1 MERERAHTTSQP
13 HFSSPPFFQAFYN
26 LNQRSDIFNHSNI
39 HFWEYAQHG
48 YDAIG
53 FISCTGTNFLIRS
66 AAFRDAG
73 WSPEYTLTE
82 DYALGMEL
90 KKRSW
95 HCRYVEEYLVIGE
108 APEQVR
114 NCFQQR
120 SRWAKG
126 HFQIVFSK
134 NNPLLQKELSWG
146 MRVLYCSGVWSY
158 FVGAVTTPLFM
169 LIPILT
175 IWAGT
180 FPIVVSKW
188 AAIGLTIYSVAQTFV
203 LNFMRKRS
211 HYEPIWFATIANN
224 ILWWTFVKACFNSL
238 LSLIPGRKKITFKT
252 TMKGSGA
259 LAMAASAIG
268 DLWMPTVSFFAL
280 AASLG
285 VGISK
290 LAAGPSV
297 VTTLSISV
305 VWILYGM
312 IPSFLLLW
320 YTFIGRGAT
329 LAFMCRVCFF
339 LSYACSLLA
348 LMLLWA
354 VYPAEFDYGA
364 AAGDSLKFYGASRLG
379 DAPADAAIPFRGPT
393 FGYEASPKY
402 AFADLTGGWANGGA
416 IGTVKLSMT
425 TAFTTTLMAWGLL
438 TFPKGYAKAG
448 EAGAALDTIRW
459 GADYLLKTVREDTGP
474 RKGYVLA
481 YQVGNLTLDAAD
493 WSTPEN
499 MTEAQVKR
507 PAYVVKTSQ
516 GASDLGG
523 SVAAA
528 LASSSLAVR
537 SAGGD
542 AAYADTL
549 LTTARGLYA
558 AAAAREGLYGART
571 PYVCSSK
578 WAKGKAA
585 AAKPVASCPP
595 PTAFANGSA
604 LAFYNSTTYRD
615 DLLWAAAW
623 LYKATNESIYMDD
636 VTKWYSAHV
645 EFEGARDAPLVFDWN
660 NVFLGANVLLA
671 QITDEG
677 AFHVT
682 IQDMLKQWI
691 CATTNKVL
699 FTPKGRA
706 WNREAPSTGAT
717 ANAALLSLMYGQL
730 ASKEVTRGKR
740 DRYTCFARAQMRY
753 ILGDGGRSLM
763 VGRGKKPPRHIQS
776 RMAACPKAPAACDA
790 AVHLYG
796 PSPDPNLM
804 RGAIVEFPAFDDHY
818 ADVRATNDSR
828 VSIENN
834 AGAGAALAGLN
845 QATGTWDQCLQGF
858 GVLTKDYAVCEAD
871 LYVRE

>member
-1 MERERAHTTSQP
+1 M
-13 HFSSPPFFQAFYN
+13 
-26 LNQRSDIFNHSNI
+26 
-39 HFWEYAQHG
+39 
-48 YDAIG
+48 
-53 FISCTGTNFLIRS
+53 
-66 AAFRDAG
+66 
-73 WSPEYTLTE
+73 
-82 DYALGMEL
+82 
-90 KKRSW
+90 
-95 HCRYVEEYLVIGE
+95 
-108 APEQVR
+108 
-114 NCFQQR
+114 
-120 SRWAKG
+120 
-126 HFQIVFSK
+126 
-134 NNPLLQKELSWG
+134 
-146 MRVLYCSGVWSY
+146 
-158 FVGAVTTPLFM
+158 TTPLFM

-175 IWAGT
+175 IWAGM

-188 AAIGLTIYSVAQTFV
+188 AAGALTVYVLGQSAV
-203 LNFMRKRS
+203 LNFMHKRT
-211 HYEPIWFATIANN
+211 HAFPIFFATVANN

-268 DLWMPTVSFFAL
+268 DLWMPTLSFAAL

-285 VGISK
+285 VGVSK

-320 YTFIGRGAT
+320 YTFIGRGST
-329 LAFMCRVCFF
+329 LAFMCRACFV

-364 AAGDSLKFYGASRLG
+364 AAGESLKFYEASRLG
-379 DAPADAAIPFRGPT
+379 ELPAANPIAFRGST

-402 AFADLTGGWANGGA
+402 AFPDLTGGWANGGA
-416 IGTVKLSMT
+416 IGTVKLTMT

-448 EAGAALDTIRW
+448 EAGPALDAVRW
-459 GADYLLKTVREDTGP
+459 GADFLMKAVREDTGP
-474 RKGYVLA
+474 RKGYVMA

-507 PAYVVKTSQ
+507 PAYVVKTSK

-523 SVAAA
+523 AVAAA

-537 SAGGD
+537 AGGGD
-542 AAYADTL
+542 GAYADGL
-549 LTTARGLYA
+549 LATAKGLYA
-558 AAAAREGLYGART
+558 AASSREGLYGART
-571 PYVCSSK
+571 PYICSSK
-578 WAKGKAA
+578 WAKGKATI
-585 AAKPVASCPP
+585 AKPVASCPP
-595 PTAFANGSA
+595 PTAFAKGSA
-604 LAFYNSTTYRD
+604 LAFYNSTSYRD

-623 LYKATNESIYMDD
+623 LYKATNESAYMDD

-645 EFEGARDAPLVFDWN
+645 EFEGAKDAPLVFDWD

-671 QITDEG
+671 QVTDEG

-682 IQDMLKQWI
+682 TQDMLKQWI

-706 WNREAPSTGAT
+706 WNRAAPSTGTT
-717 ANAALLSLMYGQL
+717 ANTALLSLMYGQL

-763 VGRGKKPPRHIQS
+763 VGWGKRPPRRPQS
-776 RMAACPKAPAACDA
+776 RMGACPKPPAVCDA

-796 PSPDPNLM
+796 PGPNPNTL

-818 ADVRATNDSR
+818 SDVRASNDSR

-834 AGAGAALAGLN
+834 AGATVALAGLN

-858 GVLTKDYAVCEAD
+858 GVLTKDRAVCEAD
-871 LYVRE
+871 LYKRE